1 MGTLQVLSG
10 IEHGTWKTA
19 PGRLSPPS
27 LTLAQ
32 TLTQIHVARFFRE
45 GGNLP
50 SGNSVDLTEE
60 FRELA
65 EAIILKSKGT
75 QKVVYSE
82 SSFIKAQ
89 AVPKCF
95 V

>member
-1 MGTLQVLSG
+1 MENCPQKIV
-10 IEHGTWKTA
+10 
-19 PGRLSPPS
+19 PPS
-27 LTLAQ
+27 IILPQ
-32 TLTQIHVARFFRE
+32 TLTQIQVARFFRE

>member
-1 MGTLQVLSG
+1 MENCPRKIV
-10 IEHGTWKTA
+10 
-19 PGRLSPPS
+19 PPFPNPSPNPNPNLGGEIFS
-27 LTLAQ
+27 
-32 TLTQIHVARFFRE
+32 